1 MRIRRRVS
9 GWVAKAQCVANAHL
23 CVSRETPHA
32 EMPCDA
38 TDNDEEAAP
47 LERVRS
53 VACQTTLSQ
62 SKCRRIRSDDCYRR
76 SGSSSE
82 EDSYESDDSVYHQR
96 RSAYTRR
103 SRSSTSMYCRRVVRN
118 IRSRWSL
125 FVRLTVEI
133 VISCMVLGYFLD
145 SFVQSRNGVGIVS
158 SLKSMI
164 THSG

>member
-1 MRIRRRVS
+1 MAGHQKAQAVANEDPRVS
-9 GWVAKAQCVANAHL
+9 C
-23 CVSRETPHA
+23 ETPHT

-38 TDNDEEAAP
+38 TDNDEETAP

-62 SKCRRIRSDDCYRR
+62 SKCRRIRDDDCYRR

-82 EDSYESDDSVYHQR
+82 GDSYESDDSAYHQR
-96 RSAYTRR
+96 RSAYTARR
-103 SRSSTSMYCRRVVRN
+103 PRSSASMYCRRVVRN
-118 IRSRWSL
+118 IRSRRSL

-145 SFVQSRNGVGIVS
+145 SFVQSHYGVGIVS
-158 SLKSMI
+158 TLTSVI
-164 THSG
+164 TYNG